1 MHLQYKE
8 SKMKDIPVF
17 PDQPQMKHLVYDPG
31 QREYYNKR
39 TDIFLSED
47 DISYHKLR
55 PYSSITCPLPSP
67 LPDNY
72 FKEQEDDTTN
82 ATHD

>member
-1 MHLQYKE
+1 
-8 SKMKDIPVF
+8 MKDIPVF